1 MLRERL
7 RVVFR
12 AELVQQLGRALD
24 VREEEGDRAGR
35 EVAPHSIIMN
45 QRGGEL
51 TLRHPRFKFTPAWA
65 SVPAKKGQLT
75 GNHFSLTRA

>member
-12 AELVQQLGRALD
+12 AELVEQLGRALD

-35 EVAPHSIIMN
+35 EVAPHSIIAFSFAIAAAAVACGVAYAA
-45 QRGGEL
+45 RGIAG
-51 TLRHPRFKFTPAWA
+51 A
-65 SVPAKKGQLT
+65 
-75 GNHFSLTRA
+75 